1 MKVKYA
7 CILLFACF
15 FSLSGIAQGKKD
27 VKKNKIKSITEIVS
41 TTENGKEITYKAY
54 YIAFN
59 NDGEVTEET
68 EYYSN
73 GTIKKKKTI
82 KYDVNE
88 NKVEETFY
96 QKKNPKTDSENEA
109 LVNLKTVYKYNVHND
124 KVEEDELD
132 ASTGKVIK
140 MHLFQYNGK
149 GERNIEETYDANKK
163 LIKKAVFTYDN
174 KGLKT
179 EKKVYNA
186 NNVLEMTKKY
196 VYEF

>member
-1 MKVKYA
+1 MKSKCVY
-7 CILLFACF
+7 ILFLTCVL
-15 FSLSGIAQGKKD
+15 SLGANAQGKKD
-27 VKKNKIKSITEIVS
+27 VKKNKIKSITEIVT

-59 NDGEVTEET
+59 KDGEVTEET

-73 GTIKKKKTI
+73 GTIKKKETT
-82 KYDVNE
+82 KYDAND

-96 QKKNPKTDSENEA
+96 QKKNPKSDDESEA
-109 LVNLKTVYKYNVHND
+109 LINQKIVYKYNVHND
-124 KVEEDELD
+124 KVEEDEID
-132 ASTGKVIK
+132 ASTGKIIK
-140 MHLFQYNGK
+140 MQLFLYNSK

-163 LIKKAVFTYDN
+163 LIKKALFTYDS

>member
-1 MKVKYA
+1 MKAKSTY
-7 CILLFACF
+7 ILLFACLL
-15 FSLSGIAQGKKD
+15 SLGAIAQGKKE
-27 VKKNKIKSITEIVS
+27 VKKNKIKSVTEIVS
-41 TTENGKEITYKAY
+41 TTEKGKEINYTAY

-82 KYDVNE
+82 KYDANE

-96 QKKNPKTDSENEA
+96 QKKNPKPDSETEA

-132 ASTGKVIK
+132 ANTGKVIK

-186 NNVLEMTKKY
+186 NNVLEITKKY